1 VKHIRTKEDRYCTDD
16 PFRRSDVL
24 DGKLHVQFFISSG
37 NQAPYWLDGK
47 HVVFGKVSLSLLTT
61 ALPR

>member
-1 VKHIRTKEDRYCTDD
+1 MHMRTKEDRCCTDD

-24 DGKLHVQFFISSG
+24 DEDLHVQFFIASG

-47 HVVFGKVSLSLLTT
+47 HVVFGKVSLLVLTAT
-61 ALPR
+61 CPK